1 MAKER
6 IHEIVYAEQIAAE
19 KERAEAEA
27 KALEEEQAT
36 NFNDFI
42 AQFIHEC
49 ETGKRK
55 KKGGTTNISLGTI
68 KSYKGFQSQF
78 KAYQETR
85 LKVIDFEDLTI
96 EFYNDFRS
104 FLTDKEYSL
113 ILSLGW

>member
-49 ETGKRK
+49 ETGNGKEGRNYK
-55 KKGGTTNISLGTI
+55 YISWNNQKL
-68 KSYKGFQSQF
+68 Q
-78 KAYQETR
+78 R
-85 LKVIDFEDLTI
+85 LSIPV
-96 EFYNDFRS
+96 
-104 FLTDKEYSL
+104 
-113 ILSLGW
+113 

>member
-1 MAKER
+1 MK
-6 IHEIVYAEQIAAE
+6 IVYAEQIAAE

-55 KKGGTTNISLGTI
+55 RREEPQIYLLEQSRATKAFNPSLKRIRKQG
-68 KSYKGFQSQF
+68 
-78 KAYQETR
+78 
-85 LKVIDFEDLTI
+85 
-96 EFYNDFRS
+96 
-104 FLTDKEYSL
+104 
-113 ILSLGW
+113 

>member
-49 ETGKRK
+49 EKEGRNYKY
-55 KKGGTTNISLGTI
+55 ISWNNQKL
-68 KSYKGFQSQF
+68 Q
-78 KAYQETR
+78 R
-85 LKVIDFEDLTI
+85 LSIPV
-96 EFYNDFRS
+96 
-104 FLTDKEYSL
+104 
-113 ILSLGW
+113 

>member
-1 MAKER
+1 M
-6 IHEIVYAEQIAAE
+6 
-19 KERAEAEA
+19 
-27 KALEEEQAT
+27 EEEQVT

-55 KKGGTTNISLGTI
+55 KKEKLQIYLLE
-68 KSYKGFQSQF
+68 QSKATKAFNPKF
-78 KAYQETR
+78 KAYQEIR

-104 FLTDKEYSL
+104 FLTDKEYL
-113 ILSLGW
+113 FPTLSPG

>member
-27 KALEEEQAT
+27 KALEKEQAT

-42 AQFIHEC
+42 TQFIYEC

-55 KKGGTTNISLGTI
+55 RKEEPQIYLPEQSKVTEDFSPSLKHI
-68 KSYKGFQSQF
+68 RKQ
-78 KAYQETR
+78 
-85 LKVIDFEDLTI
+85 
-96 EFYNDFRS
+96 N
-104 FLTDKEYSL
+104 
-113 ILSLGW
+113 